1 VYQYWFYAFNN
12 FEILSKIVR
21 IETAVPAYKHDQH
34 QIAEFMKRVYQVEG
48 RSFEKLGLVY
58 EKSMIDCRYSII
70 PDFSLPEEEWQYFSN
85 STDME
90 PFPKLNER
98 MKWFMQS
105 APGLAADA
113 VKPIFENGIT
123 PTDVTHLITVSCTG
137 MSAPGIDV
145 ELVKLLGLRKN
156 CQRSSINFMGCYA
169 ALHGLKMADA
179 ICKADPNAVVIVV
192 CVELCTIHFQ
202 KDPTSDNI
210 ASTLL
215 FSDGAAAVLVVP
227 DKSPLPGFV
236 MESFY
241 AELAVEGEED
251 MSWCLSETGFLMHL
265 SNYIP
270 RLIESKIDELL
281 PHALEYSGQKRHEIT
296 RWAIHPGGK
305 KILEASAKALAIS
318 NEDLCPSFEVLRQY
332 GNMSSP
338 TILFVLKKI
347 MEDKKPKTGSVFAA
361 AFGPGITIET
371 MLMNGQPC

>member
-1 VYQYWFYAFNN
+1 
-12 FEILSKIVR
+12 LSKIVR
-21 IETAVPAYKHDQH
+21 IETAVPAYKHDQQ

-58 EKSMIDCRYSII
+58 EKSMIDSRYSII
-70 PDFSLPEEEWQYFSN
+70 PDFSLPEDEWQYFSN
-85 STDME
+85 SADME
-90 PFPKLNER
+90 PFPKLDER

-105 APGLAADA
+105 APGLAANA
-113 VKPIFENGIT
+113 VKPLFSNDISVS
-123 PTDVTHLITVSCTG
+123 DVTHLITVSCTG

-179 ICKADPNAVVIVV
+179 ICKADVNAVVIVV

-202 KDPTSDNI
+202 KEPSTDNI

-215 FSDGAAAVLVVP
+215 FSDGAAAVLVVA
-227 DKSPLPGFV
+227 DKNPQQGFV
-236 MESFY
+236 MDSFY

-270 RLIESKIDELL
+270 RLIESKIEELL
-281 PHALEYSGQKRHEIT
+281 NNALACSGKQRGEIR

-305 KILEASAKALAIS
+305 KILEASATALGIS
-318 NEDLCPSFEVLRQY
+318 SEDLCPSFEVLRQF

-338 TILFVLKKI
+338 TILFVLKKVI
-347 MEDKKPKTGSVFAA
+347 EDKNKTAGFVFAA

-371 MLMNGQPC
+371 MLLNASPC